1 MDLLPDFLCYDKGVA
16 VDAEGSSRL
25 WGARHRRTA
34 RPGPAVPSS
43 DAFFLHVETA
53 AAAQHVGGLVV
64 FESTADDDALSLD
77 RVCEVVRGELE
88 RLPRF
93 RQRLAPSSRWRRPR
107 WADVPDIDWPLH
119 ISERSADGPAGL
131 RQIVAELA
139 EMPMSREHPL
149 WRIVMV
155 HDVGSGQHS
164 SQSPPR
170 RPGQVAMI
178 LVLHHA
184 VADGIGT
191 VIQAL
196 NLFRPRIE
204 LPSPR
209 GSAPGRMQ
217 LTGATIAGL
226 AQLATDGT
234 AGGGLAEAT
243 SRREF
248 ATADLDLAAVRRAAS
263 VRKVRVTDLVL
274 ALVAD
279 AVATTHRE
287 LATRLGGRLRVAVP
301 LMVREPGA
309 AAESNATA
317 AVMVDV
323 PVDGRPI
330 EELLAVVSR
339 RTARLRT
346 PSRALASRFVMATG
360 LRALPEP
367 WAGWF
372 ARTVYGRRFFHA
384 IVSNMPGPTQPLS
397 MAGVRITSVYPILP
411 LAPGAPIALGALS
424 WDGSLGIGL
433 ATDPATVDAG
443 VLAARMELTLG
454 RLETPTTDRG
464 TGEVS
469 DDRPHESEE
478 QSRA

>member
-1 MDLLPDFLCYDKGVA
+1 
-16 VDAEGSSRL
+16 
-25 WGARHRRTA
+25 
-34 RPGPAVPSS
+34 
-43 DAFFLHVETA
+43 
-53 AAAQHVGGLVV
+53 
-64 FESTADDDALSLD
+64 
-77 RVCEVVRGELE
+77 
-88 RLPRF
+88 
-93 RQRLAPSSRWRRPR
+93 
-107 WADVPDIDWPLH
+107 
-119 ISERSADGPAGL
+119 
-131 RQIVAELA
+131 
-139 EMPMSREHPL
+139 
-149 WRIVMV
+149 
-155 HDVGSGQHS
+155 
-164 SQSPPR
+164 
-170 RPGQVAMI
+170 
-178 LVLHHA
+178 
-184 VADGIGT
+184 
-191 VIQAL
+191 
-196 NLFRPRIE
+196 
-204 LPSPR
+204 
-209 GSAPGRMQ
+209 
-217 LTGATIAGL
+217 
-226 AQLATDGT
+226 
-234 AGGGLAEAT
+234 
-243 SRREF
+243 
-248 ATADLDLAAVRRAAS
+248 
-263 VRKVRVTDLVL
+263 VRVTDLVL

-411 LAPGAPIALGALS
+411 LARGAPIALGAVS